1 MYISNGKCVSKFQFI
16 ICLQMVSL
24 FWRKLWFTFFMR
36 FFLLKSIRWFA
47 FMSNLYHKQSK
58 AGIMWSDREIEKNR
72 ESNPARDVHSL
83 RFSARM
89 NSGLGFDVG
98 SCRLC
103 SVRFLFTHL
112 IILSLSKYAKSFKW
126 NEYTE
131 NCYFGSCFVYRTI
144 LRSTNIIIHF
154 LTTRFFMFSQ
164 SH

>member
-1 MYISNGKCVSKFQFI
+1 M
-16 ICLQMVSL
+16 
-24 FWRKLWFTFFMR
+24 
-36 FFLLKSIRWFA
+36 FA
-47 FMSNLYHKQSK
+47 K
-58 AGIMWSDREIEKNR
+58 WSDREIEKNR

-154 LTTRFFMFSQ
+154 SNNQVFYVFAKPLIRSGLWFSGYTLRKTMGFNKKNGFKKLDRSSTLHSFCWMSYFMRS
-164 SH
+164 